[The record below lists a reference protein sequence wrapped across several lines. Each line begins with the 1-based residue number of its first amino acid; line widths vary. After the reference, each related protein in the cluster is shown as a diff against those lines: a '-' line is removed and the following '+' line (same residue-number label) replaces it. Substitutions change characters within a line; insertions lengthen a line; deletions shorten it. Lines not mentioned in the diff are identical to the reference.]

1 MKSTVES
8 SRSNRAGTLALA
20 AFSVSCMP
28 LLAGPPPGGAEI
40 PRERG
45 YETSRDLP
53 GDFHKYYG
61 QRINYYKDAERR
73 IAKLDLDADLNYD
86 GTIDNSDPADNGAFQ
101 QTPPGLVVGVG
112 EMSKF
117 VLRLNPY
124 RVDFKGEAVVTLEVA
139 GINRGDKSGSFDS
152 LESELSSSGQVRIWR
167 DASKTELLIDSRDP
181 SKRFHE
187 WVVDDGKYPA
197 NIPGFVPRTF
207 YVEGVKR
214 SGAYM
219 GDVRVLVTVS
229 HRADGGAR
237 EGFLASRK
245 KLFKR
250 FRTSFDHILVTVA
263 GAPHPKEYINA
274 NVEKVWISG
283 GAGGGAPARSSK

>member
-1 MKSTVES
+1 MKSTVKS
-8 SRSNRAGTLALA
+8 SRSNRPSKLVLA
-20 AFSVSCMP
+20 ALTASCLP
-28 LLAGPPPGGAEI
+28 LLAGPPKGGGVDI
-40 PRERG
+40 PRGRG
-45 YETSRDLP
+45 LETSRDLP

-101 QTPPGLVVGVG
+101 QTPPGLVLGVG
-112 EMSKF
+112 ELSKF

-152 LESELSSSGQVRIWR
+152 LESELSSSGQVRIWS
-167 DASKTELLIDSRDP
+167 DSSKSQLLIDSRDP

-187 WVVDDGKYPA
+187 WVVDDSKYPA
-197 NIPGFVPRTF
+197 NIPGLVPRTF
-207 YVEGVKR
+207 YVEGVQR
-214 SGAYM
+214 SGEFM
-219 GDVRVLVTVS
+219 GDVRILVTVS

-237 EGFLASRK
+237 EGFIASRK

-250 FRTSFDHILVTVA
+250 FRTSFDHIIVTVS
-263 GAPHPKEYINA
+263 GTPHPKEFVNA
-274 NVEKVWISG
+274 NVEKVWIS
-283 GAGGGAPARSSK
+283 K